1 MNILLFD
8 PYVGKF
14 TSDMENWWENQG
26 HQVHRST
33 YYDPSWVTWAD
44 VIWFDTADN
53 NILSATNPSQ
63 ALLDDANNFKPWNI
77 HEFDL
82 SKKKIICRMIDIEV
96 WQQHYM
102 APLWDVVDDIIF
114 IAPHIRNLVDLDS
127 LPGFSPKTKIHTIPC
142 GVDLNRFKFAERGP
156 GFDVAIVSEKWSS
169 KGTHENLQVIL
180 ALNRLDPRYKFHWL
194 GQRSDSNWE
203 YAYFDEFV
211 EHHKLPIEFTNIL
224 LDDQTVDEFLEG
236 KNYLLHGSI
245 KEAYGYAIAEAMAKG
260 IKVIPHRFYGAD
272 DIWPGLTWDTI
283 DEALDMFKEEY
294 DSNYYRQYLIK
305 HGYDLQS
312 MMKAFDKIIKGELNG

>member
-1 MNILLFD
+1 MNILLMD

-14 TSDMENWWENQG
+14 TRDMENWWENQG

-33 YYDPSWVTWAD
+33 YYDPSWVDWAN
-44 VIWFDTADN
+44 VIWFDTTDN

-63 ALLDDANNFKPWNI
+63 ALLDDEANYQPWDI
-77 HEFDL
+77 HHHDL
-82 SKKKIICRMIDIEV
+82 TGKKVIVRMIDIEV

-102 APLWDVVDDIIF
+102 AAKWDVVTDIIF
-114 IAPHIRNLVDLDS
+114 IAPHIRNLVEIEGLDGYHPN
-127 LPGFSPKTKIHTIPC
+127 LKVHTISC

-294 DSNYYRQYLIK
+294 DSDYYRQYLID

-312 MMKAFDKIIKGELNG
+312 MMKAFDKIIGG

>member
-1 MNILLFD
+1 MNILLMD

-14 TSDMENWWENQG
+14 TRDMENWWENQG

-33 YYDPSWVTWAD
+33 YYDPSWVDWAD
-44 VIWFDTADN
+44 VIWFETTDN

-63 ALLDDANNFKPWNI
+63 ALLDDEANYQPWDI
-77 HEFDL
+77 HQHDL
-82 SKKKIICRMIDIEV
+82 TGKKVIVRMIDIEV

-102 APLWDVVDDIIF
+102 AAKWDVVTDIIF
-114 IAPHIRNLVDLDS
+114 IAPHIRNLVEIEGLDGYHPDL
-127 LPGFSPKTKIHTIPC
+127 KVHTIPC

-211 EHHKLPIEFTNIL
+211 EHHNLPIEFTNIL
-224 LDDQTVDEFLEG
+224 LDYQTVDEFLEG

-312 MMKAFDKIIKGELNG
+312 MMKAFDKIIKEQI